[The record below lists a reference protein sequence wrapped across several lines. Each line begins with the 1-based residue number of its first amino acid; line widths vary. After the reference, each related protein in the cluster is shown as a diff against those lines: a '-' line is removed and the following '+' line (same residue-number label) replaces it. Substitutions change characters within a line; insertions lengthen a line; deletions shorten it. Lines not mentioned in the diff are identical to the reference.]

1 MADVLSNY
9 KQKALEWQL
18 KVSTEF
24 PLHYIRLQNA
34 INQEFVVCIEIPWPL
49 LRMWSQLMEG
59 GSGHAFN
66 YLDLVNLTVTD
77 GWFTLNRTCQRTE
90 ESIRKHASY
99 AKLDYK
105 RLTGRKRKALDS
117 KVYKLS
123 IRRGEIDTV
132 ETHSTK
138 LRDCTQEL
146 NEWRS
151 KYSNIVEEK
160 KILYEDMMKEVN
172 SLEMEITDLKE
183 ANKDLRDYVEIL
195 KRNEALKCQGKSV
208 NDLGTKQ
215 KGRKLQLLKN
225 KAQCALW
232 FCKSFGLDLTNI
244 RLQDESGCSYTLE
257 YPIPPTLGSNQME
270 YEKLPNDQKN
280 IIERVL
286 FLLDKFCVGDE
297 VYHELSVTIE
307 GLQKSYL
314 IKQLRGELNKT
325 YQY

>member
-24 PLHYIRLQNA
+24 PLHYIRQQNA
-34 INQEFVVCIEIPWPL
+34 LNQEFVVCIEIPWPL
-49 LRMWSQLMEG
+49 LRMWSQLLEG

-77 GWFTLNRTCQRTE
+77 GWFTLKRTFQRTE

-138 LRDCTQEL
+138 LRDCTQDL

-160 KILYEDMMKEVN
+160 KKCMK
-172 SLEMEITDLKE
+172 I
-183 ANKDLRDYVEIL
+183 
-195 KRNEALKCQGKSV
+195 
-208 NDLGTKQ
+208 
-215 KGRKLQLLKN
+215 
-225 KAQCALW
+225 
-232 FCKSFGLDLTNI
+232 
-244 RLQDESGCSYTLE
+244 
-257 YPIPPTLGSNQME
+257 
-270 YEKLPNDQKN
+270 
-280 IIERVL
+280 
-286 FLLDKFCVGDE
+286 
-297 VYHELSVTIE
+297 
-307 GLQKSYL
+307 
-314 IKQLRGELNKT
+314 
-325 YQY
+325 